1 MPDATTLIHI
11 NHYNTEKQNL
21 EKMEILIPDTSSFVT
36 ATVLSIKISEVEK
49 KIIDHDKSIAIT
61 EFKS

>member
-11 NHYNTEKQNL
+11 NHYNTEKQKL

-49 KIIDHDKSIAIT
+49 KIIDHDKCIAIT